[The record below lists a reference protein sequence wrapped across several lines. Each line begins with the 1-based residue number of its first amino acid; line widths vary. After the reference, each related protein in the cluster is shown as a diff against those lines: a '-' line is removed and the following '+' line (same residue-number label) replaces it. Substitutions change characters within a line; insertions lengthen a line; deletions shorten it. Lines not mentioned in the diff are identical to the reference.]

1 MKQVKLVIVIV
12 LIIILGII
20 LKNVLGNSEDSIKR
34 KMKKTIEKLSGY
46 EIEIE
51 SFNSNSGRTAFDKQK
66 YTATAKI
73 KQTGEEFN
81 IYYNG
86 DIISH
91 DYINSKNKLELE
103 ENVNK
108 IISNTTNGLDSKYE
122 IIYMPFKEEKIWDFD
137 NLKEYLKKTET
148 LVDIKISN
156 IGMESAADKIV
167 TMEDKLDSQNIKYII
182 TLEQK
187 GKSSTLI
194 SLSGNRKEKEDIIEW
209 MREN

>member
-1 MKQVKLVIVIV
+1 
-12 LIIILGII
+12 
-20 LKNVLGNSEDSIKR
+20 
-34 KMKKTIEKLSGY
+34 
-46 EIEIE
+46 
-51 SFNSNSGRTAFDKQK
+51 
-66 YTATAKI
+66 
-73 KQTGEEFN
+73 
-81 IYYNG
+81 
-86 DIISH
+86 
-91 DYINSKNKLELE
+91 
-103 ENVNK
+103 
-108 IISNTTNGLDSKYE
+108 
-122 IIYMPFKEEKIWDFD
+122 MPFKEEKIWDFD